1 MPISSQD
8 FDKGM
13 SNSPLLQFLKDH
25 PDKAYSLS
33 ELHNQFQGA
42 SYELQILLSQHMI
55 IGKHIINPQTM
66 KHEAFF
72 RINIT

>member
-13 SNSPLLQFLKDH
+13 SNSPLLQFLRDH

-42 SYELQILLSQHMI
+42 SNELQILLHQNMI
-55 IGKHIINPQTM
+55 IGKSIINPHTM
-66 KHEAFF
+66 QHEPYF
-72 RINIT
+72 RIKQ